1 MSDRLK
7 GNVLLLITAMAWGS
21 GFVARKLGNAEIPPI
36 TFNGLRLFV
45 AAIVMLPFVLK
56 GLNTSNYL
64 SRDRLSI
71 QQFEYHR
78 NKVIAGG
85 IICGLIMTFA
95 STFQSLGLATVS
107 AGKSGFIT
115 SMYVVLTPLFGLAL
129 GNRLKIKNYICVA
142 VAVVG
147 FAFMSLTEGITN
159 VHIGDWFLLASA
171 ACSAAQIHAINKYVD
186 KGNALLLTVIEMA
199 ICGGIELIFAIPIEQ
214 PTLAQFGSC
223 IPALAY
229 SVLVPSALGYACQM
243 AGQKHASPT
252 SAALILSLE
261 SVFSVLSG
269 ALILH
274 ERMLTREILGCIL
287 IFAAVI
293 ANQVNL
299 TDIKRVTGDG
309 SD

>member
-1 MSDRLK
+1 M
-7 GNVLLLITAMAWGS
+7 
-21 GFVARKLGNAEIPPI
+21 
-36 TFNGLRLFV
+36 

-56 GLNTSNYL
+56 GLKTSYYL

-71 QQFEYHR
+71 QQFDYHR
-78 NKVIAGG
+78 KKVVAGG
-85 IICGLIMTFA
+85 IVCGLIMTFA
-95 STFQSLGLATVS
+95 STFQSLG
-107 AGKSGFIT
+107 
-115 SMYVVLTPLFGLAL
+115 
-129 GNRLKIKNYICVA
+129 
-142 VAVVG
+142 
-147 FAFMSLTEGITN
+147 
-159 VHIGDWFLLASA
+159 
-171 ACSAAQIHAINKYVD
+171 
-186 KGNALLLTVIEMA
+186 
-199 ICGGIELIFAIPIEQ
+199 
-214 PTLAQFGSC
+214 
-223 IPALAY
+223 LAY

-299 TDIKRVTGDG
+299 ADIRKKASNGDG
-309 SD
+309 SH